1 MKLNKSALLTLLL
14 LALAAAISV
23 AAGSEGGD
31 TRLVF
36 SSDSMV
42 YIVAPGEADAS
53 FNDVVLWSLNAKK
66 WPADTLG
73 VNPKRLTHIDEC
85 KPIDGGRQLMLT
97 SSYDWAAI
105 VDVESKLPRFF
116 ANDCRNAHSI
126 ELIPGGMVAVACSDK
141 GDQVRLYTDSYPA
154 RLLDIADMPLAH
166 GVVWIGE
173 RNRLYAIGNDCLV
186 VFEIADGSK
195 LHRIQTIRL
204 PTEHAHD
211 LSAID
216 SDNLLVSGIKSFLY
230 NLDSQT
236 WSSLPIFVNST
247 SIKSVNYNRQ
257 TRELWYT
264 DATDTEAEVKW
275 RCDRICHASS
285 PEASAPDQ
293 TIYLD
298 GRTAYKVRVI
308 HW

>member
-1 MKLNKSALLTLLL
+1 MNFSKSALLTLLL
-14 LALAAAISV
+14 LAPAAAV
-23 AAGSEGGD
+23 TAAAGSGGGD

-42 YIVAPGEADAS
+42 YIVAPGEADVS
-53 FNDVVLWSLNAKK
+53 FRDAVLWSLNAKE
-66 WPADTLG
+66 WPAESLG

-116 ANDCRNAHSI
+116 ANGCRNAHSI
-126 ELIPGGMVAVACSDK
+126 ELIPGGMVVVACSDK
-141 GDQVRLYTDSYPA
+141 GDQVRLYTDGSPA
-154 RLLDIADMPLAH
+154 RLLDTANMPLAH

-173 RNRLYAIGNDCLV
+173 RNRLYAIGHDRLA
-186 VFEIADGSK
+186 VFEIAHGSK
-195 LHRIQTIRL
+195 LQRIQTIKL

-211 LSAID
+211 LSAVD
-216 SDNLLVSGIKSFLY
+216 SGTLLISGIKSFLY
-230 NLDSQT
+230 NLDSRT
-236 WSSLPIFVNST
+236 WSELPIFENST
-247 SIKSVNYNRQ
+247 SIKSVNYNKQ
-257 TRELWYT
+257 TQELWYT

-285 PEASAPDQ
+285 PQDNAPDQ
-293 TIYLD
+293 TIDLD